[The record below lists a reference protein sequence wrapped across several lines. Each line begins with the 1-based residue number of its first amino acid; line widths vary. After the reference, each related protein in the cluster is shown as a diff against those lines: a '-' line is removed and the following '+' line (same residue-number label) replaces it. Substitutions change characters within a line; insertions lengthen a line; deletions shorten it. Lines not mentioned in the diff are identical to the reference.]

1 MVDAAPR
8 AVCAFFSGSYHKG
21 RDAAR
26 TIDAWLR
33 ITGLRADGPLRESY
47 IRFGADQRGYQS
59 PARFLAKSE
68 ADFKTELQ
76 QPVN

>member
-1 MVDAAPR
+1 MAQEHQAPPLDFQHVLEPR
-8 AVCAFFSGSYHKG
+8 
-21 RDAAR
+21 
-26 TIDAWLR
+26 LR